1 MKKTGKIDKEN
12 ENWLAK
18 YTYRKISNPLA
29 IVLSKIGVTPV
40 QASVISILMSIAS
53 FVFFSLGEW
62 KNLAIGYIFLQ
73 LTVLTD
79 HIDGAIA
86 RYTNNQTIVGSWYD
100 KFGNKIHKFLFVF
113 GVSLGIYR
121 ITNDPFYLM
130 LGNVAGFMWVF
141 SLYISE
147 TKRFFFKFKE
157 GTTMFKESKYKTF
170 FPFTLL
176 VTNIFGLLI
185 LINQPIAALWFVIIV
200 SFNSFQQIYT
210 ATKKWAKENY
220 SQLKL

>member
-1 MKKTGKIDKEN
+1 MKKTGSIDKKN

-18 YTYRKISNPLA
+18 YSYRKIANPLA
-29 IVLSKIGVTPV
+29 ILLSKIGITPV
-40 QASVISILMSIAS
+40 HASIISILMSIVA
-53 FVFFSLGEW
+53 FAFFSLGEW
-62 KNLAIGYIFLQ
+62 KNLVIGYIFLQ
-73 LTVLTD
+73 LTVLVD

-113 GVSLGIYR
+113 GVSLGVYR
-121 ITNDPFYLM
+121 MANNAFYLM
-130 LGNVAGFMWVF
+130 LGNVAGFMWIF

-157 GTTMFKESKYKTF
+157 DTTMFKESKYKTF

-176 VTNIFGLLI
+176 MT
-185 LINQPIAALWFVIIV
+185 
-200 SFNSFQQIYT
+200 
-210 ATKKWAKENY
+210 
-220 SQLKL
+220 

>member
-1 MKKTGKIDKEN
+1 MKKTGSIDKKN

-18 YTYRKISNPLA
+18 HTYRKLSNPLA
-29 IVLSKIGVTPV
+29 MLLSKIGVTPV
-40 QASVISILMSIAS
+40 QASVISILMSVAS
-53 FVFFSLGEW
+53 FIFFSFGDW
-62 KNLAIGYIFLQ
+62 KNLVIGYIFLQ
-73 LTVLTD
+73 LTVLMD

-100 KFGNKIHKFLFVF
+100 KFGNKIHKFAFVF
-113 GVSLGIYR
+113 GVSLGVYR
-121 ITNDPFYLM
+121 TTNDPFYLI
-130 LGNVAGFMWVF
+130 LGNAAGFMWIF

-157 GTTMFKESKYKTF
+157 DTTMFKEYQYKTF

-176 VTNIFGLLI
+176 VTNIFGLLAV
-185 LINQPIAALWFVIIV
+185 INRPVWALWFVIIA
-200 SFNSFQQIYT
+200 SLNAFQQIYT
-210 ATKKWAKENY
+210 ATKKWTKENY